1 MLTYTTTGPHQP
13 DGRFLVVYPTPGS
26 EPICVRWSERQAQDE
41 AQRLN
46 DEQAGRAGQREVA

>member
-26 EPICVRWSERQAQDE
+26 EPICVRWSEGEAKGE

-46 DEQAGRAGQREVA
+46 REQARREAGK